1 MGLLNLAEQVVL
13 WWMCYS
19 CIGWVWETGL
29 NLVLKHK
36 WVDRGALN
44 GPICPIY
51 GNGALLVIL
60 LLHDVTNPVALFLGS
75 GVIACTLEYVVSW
88 LYERMFHIRLWDYT
102 DKPFNINGRVYLN
115 GFLAFGAGATLVK
128 LVVQPWLAQL
138 TATIPQPWLHIVAWG
153 LLAAAF
159 VDWLAS
165 TMGMA
170 DMDNRLARLGEDVKA
185 GRLEAIDKAN
195 DDMAEAN
202 ARMERR
208 LTQAQRSAQER
219 LDQTRERIDD
229 TTIADIRAGRRKDES
244 AALDRLTKEHVHRAL
259 SRQQIRLLRAFPSL
273 RSSTHRE
280 LTDRIHDLLER

>member
-1 MGLLNLAEQVVL
+1 MDLLNLAEQVVL

-88 LYERMFHIRLWDYT
+88 QYERLFRIRLWDYT

-115 GFLAFGAGATLVK
+115 GFLAFGAGATLIK
-128 LVVQPWLAQL
+128 LVVQPGLAHL
-138 TATIPQPWLHIVAWG
+138 TAAMPQPWLHIAAWG
-153 LLAAAF
+153 LLAVAF
-159 VDWLAS
+159 VDWLIS

-170 DMDNRLARLGEDVKA
+170 DMDNRLARLGDDVKA
-185 GRLEAIDKAN
+185 GRSTRRIAIWPRRMCVWNSVSRRRSVPRGIVLTRPAT
-195 DDMAEAN
+195 ASTIRFLIFGRLG
-202 ARMERR
+202 ARARSRR
-208 LTQAQRSAQER
+208 WIGLPGNMCAVR
-219 LDQTRERIDD
+219 
-229 TTIADIRAGRRKDES
+229 
-244 AALDRLTKEHVHRAL
+244 
-259 SRQQIRLLRAFPSL
+259 
-273 RSSTHRE
+273 
-280 LTDRIHDLLER
+280 

>member
-1 MGLLNLAEQVVL
+1 MDLLNLAEQAVL

-88 LYERMFHIRLWDYT
+88 QYERLFRIRLWDYT

-115 GFLAFGAGATLVK
+115 GFLAFGAGATLIK
-128 LVVQPWLAQL
+128 LVVQPWLAHL
-138 TATIPQPWLHIVAWG
+138 TAAMPQPWLHIAAWG
-153 LLAAAF
+153 LLAVAF
-159 VDWLAS
+159 VDWLIS

-195 DDMAEAN
+195 SDMAEAN
-202 ARMERR
+202 VRMEQR
-208 LTQAQRSAQER
+208 LVQAQRSARDR
-219 LDQTRERIDD
+219 LDQARDRIDD
-229 TTIADIRAGRRKDES
+229 TILDIRAVGRKGEV
-244 AALDRLTKEHVHRAL
+244 AALDRLTREHVRRAL

-273 RSSTHRE
+273 RSSARRE
-280 LTDRIHDLLER
+280 LTDRIHKLLER

>member
-29 NLVLKHK
+29 NLVMKHK

-51 GNGALLVIL
+51 GNGALLVLL

-88 LYERMFHIRLWDYT
+88 QYERLFHIRLWDYT
-102 DKPFNINGRVYLN
+102 GKPFNINGRVYLN

-128 LVVQPWLAQL
+128 LIVQPWLEQL
-138 TATIPQPWLHIVAWG
+138 TAAIPQPWLHIAAWG
-153 LLAAAF
+153 LLAVAF
-159 VDWLAS
+159 VDWMAS

-208 LTQAQRSAQER
+208 LAQAQRSAQER

-229 TTIADIRAGRRKDES
+229 TIGDIRAARRGDGIP
-244 AALDRLTKEHVHRAL
+244 ALDRLTKEHVHRAL

>member
-51 GNGALLVIL
+51 GNGALLVLL

-88 LYERMFHIRLWDYT
+88 QYERLFHIRLWDYT

-115 GFLAFGAGATLVK
+115 GFLTFGSGATLVK

-138 TATIPQPWLHIVAWG
+138 TATIPQPWLHIAAWG
-153 LLAAAF
+153 LL
-159 VDWLAS
+159 
-165 TMGMA
+165 
-170 DMDNRLARLGEDVKA
+170 
-185 GRLEAIDKAN
+185 
-195 DDMAEAN
+195 
-202 ARMERR
+202 
-208 LTQAQRSAQER
+208 
-219 LDQTRERIDD
+219 
-229 TTIADIRAGRRKDES
+229 
-244 AALDRLTKEHVHRAL
+244 
-259 SRQQIRLLRAFPSL
+259 PPP
-273 RSSTHRE
+273 RSSTGWPAPWAWLTWTTGSRGSARMSRPGVWRRSTRRTTIWPRRTRAWSIVLHRFSGPLRNV
-280 LTDRIHDLLER
+280 LTRPASVSMARSPIFVRSGEKTSLPRWTGLPRSMCVVR

>member
-1 MGLLNLAEQVVL
+1 MDLLNLAEQVVL

-88 LYERMFHIRLWDYT
+88 QYERLFRIRLWDYT

-115 GFLAFGAGATLVK
+115 GFLAFGAGATLIK
-128 LVVQPWLAQL
+128 LVVQP
-138 TATIPQPWLHIVAWG
+138 G
-153 LLAAAF
+153 
-159 VDWLAS
+159 
-165 TMGMA
+165 
-170 DMDNRLARLGEDVKA
+170 LARLGEDVKA

-195 DDMAEAN
+195 SDMAEAN
-202 ARMERR
+202 VRMEQR
-208 LTQAQRSAQER
+208 LAQAQRSARDR
-219 LDQTRERIDD
+219 LDQARDRIDD
-229 TTIADIRAGRRKDES
+229 TILDIRAVERKGEA
-244 AALDRLTKEHVHRAL
+244 AALDRLTGEHVRRAL

-273 RSSTHRE
+273 RSSARRE
-280 LTDRIHDLLER
+280 LTDRIHKLLER